1 MPNITIHEK
10 DISAIARTDVTTNTI
25 YVPGYAVTGPVDMPV
40 YCETLDEFKQIFGT
54 SPYVFEANS
63 NYPIEIKSDTIYALQ
78 GDYEKSYIYASELVR
93 NGLPIFFE
101 RVSNTNLSTAQA
113 DLFTSESAKK
123 YLKIQA
129 KYPGRYGTAITYTLK
144 KDKDN
149 DIYTLTLKQGKEYK
163 DKNKINIVFLDKEKS
178 ETIEFSLDKTSDKY
192 FEAVISDIITFDSKG
207 ISTSDNLTEQGTATS
222 LEYDNKSPDFTVDNF
237 YTKLYSEDSSIFDK
251 IVDKATYNIKFITSG
266 SYPVF
271 DYVKETEKETKKETK
286 PVLMQYMLKCAA
298 TRGDCQ
304 AIIDYD
310 IDDRLE
316 SVYTKLNAEPY
327 ISSLAV
333 ADSSDYK
340 TATDEYGQT
349 ENTLKYGH
357 IIGPW
362 GTYINSVISTDIKLP
377 GSYAY
382 LRALVS
388 STKSN
393 PNWYAIAGVTRGLV
407 PDLMQLEEII
417 TGAIADKVQTI
428 KKNTC
433 SIIPIMYIRD
443 YGYCIWGNRTLH
455 YQEYEDL
462 VASSFLNIRILADD
476 VKKTVYEAARA
487 LMFETNSLQLW
498 LNFKSKIT
506 PLLDKMITGNG
517 LSDYTIRK
525 EKTSKK
531 ATLKVVITLYAIEA
545 VENFDITVEIS
556 DSVVEVS

>member
-10 DISAIARTDVTTNTI
+10 DISAIARTDVTTNTV

-54 SPYVFEANS
+54 SPYIFEANS
-63 NYPIEIKSDTIYALQ
+63 NYPAEIKPNTIYALQ

-113 DLFTSESAKK
+113 DLFTPASAEK

-129 KYPGRYGTAITYTLK
+129 KYPGRYGTAITYTVK
-144 KDKDN
+144 KTGN
-149 DIYTLTLKQGKEYK
+149 TYTLTLKQGKEYK
-163 DKNKINIVFLDKEKS
+163 DKNNINIIFSDKEKS
-178 ETIEFSLDKTSDKY
+178 ETIEFSLDKNSDKY
-192 FEAVISDIITFDSKG
+192 FEAVVSDIITFDSKG
-207 ISTSDNLTEQGTATS
+207 ISTSDNLIEQKTAIS
-222 LEYDNKSPDFTVDNF
+222 LSYADNSPEFTVDNF
-237 YTKLYSEDSSIFDK
+237 YTKLYSEDSSVFDK

-266 SYPVF
+266 TYPIF
-271 DYVKETEKETKKETK
+271 DYVKETK

-340 TATDEYGQT
+340 TAADEYGQT

-362 GTYINSVISTDIKLP
+362 GTYINSVISTDVKLP

-382 LRALVS
+382 LRALAS

>member
-54 SPYVFEANS
+54 SPYMFEANS
-63 NYPIEIKSDTIYALQ
+63 NYPTEIKSDTIYALK

-113 DLFTSESAKK
+113 DLLTPTPTQ
-123 YLKIQA
+123 YLKIRA
-129 KYPGRYGTAITYTLK
+129 KYPGRYGTAITYTLE
-144 KDKDN
+144 KDN
-149 DIYTLTLKQGKEYK
+149 NNIYTLTLKQGKEYK
-163 DKNKINIVFLDKEKS
+163 DKNNVNIVFSDKEKS
-178 ETIEFSLDKTSDKY
+178 ETIEFSLDKNSDKY

-207 ISTSDNLTEQGTATS
+207 ISTSVNLTEQKTAEKLSYADT
-222 LEYDNKSPDFTVDNF
+222 DNPEFTVDNF
-237 YTKLYSEDSSIFDK
+237 YKKLYSKSTNGSDISSVFDK

-266 SYPVF
+266 SYPIF
-271 DYVKETEKETKKETK
+271 DYLDSSK

-340 TATDEYGQT
+340 TTADQYGQT

-362 GTYINSVISTDIKLP
+362 GTYINSVISTDVKLP

-382 LRALVS
+382 LRALAS

-417 TGAIADKVQTI
+417 TGAIADKVQAI
-428 KKNTC
+428 EKNTC

>member
-10 DISAIARTDVTTNTI
+10 DISAIARTDVTTNTVYI
-25 YVPGYAVTGPVDMPV
+25 PGYAVTGPVDMPV
-40 YCETLDEFKQIFGT
+40 YCETLDEFKRIFGT
-54 SPYVFEANS
+54 SPYMFEANS
-63 NYPIEIKSDTIYALQ
+63 NYPTEIKSDTIYALQ

-113 DLFTSESAKK
+113 DLLTPTPEQ

-129 KYPGRYGTAITYTLK
+129 KYPGRYGTAITYTLE
-144 KDKDN
+144 KDN
-149 DIYTLTLKQGKEYK
+149 NIYTLTLKQGKEYK
-163 DKNKINIVFLDKEKS
+163 DKNNVNIVFSDKEKS
-178 ETIEFSLDKTSDKY
+178 ETIEFSLDKNSDKY
-192 FEAVISDIITFDSKG
+192 FEAVVSDIITFDSKG
-207 ISTSDNLTEQGTATS
+207 ISISDNLTEQKTAKELSYTDIINP
-222 LEYDNKSPDFTVDNF
+222 EFTVDNF
-237 YTKLYSEDSSIFDK
+237 YTKLYSEAGSNISSIFDK
-251 IVDKATYNIKFITSG
+251 IVDKATYNVKFITSG
-266 SYPVF
+266 TYPIF
-271 DYVKETEKETKKETK
+271 DYLKENK

-310 IDDRLE
+310 IEDRLE

-340 TATDEYGQT
+340 TTADQYGQT

-362 GTYINSVISTDIKLP
+362 GTYINSVISTDVKLP

-382 LRALVS
+382 LRALAS

-417 TGAIADKVQTI
+417 TGAIADKVQAI
-428 KKNTC
+428 EKNTC

>member
-1 MPNITIHEK
+1 M
-10 DISAIARTDVTTNTI
+10 
-25 YVPGYAVTGPVDMPV
+25 
-40 YCETLDEFKQIFGT
+40 
-54 SPYVFEANS
+54 
-63 NYPIEIKSDTIYALQ
+63 
-78 GDYEKSYIYASELVR
+78 
-93 NGLPIFFE
+93 
-101 RVSNTNLSTAQA
+101 
-113 DLFTSESAKK
+113 
-123 YLKIQA
+123 
-129 KYPGRYGTAITYTLK
+129 
-144 KDKDN
+144 
-149 DIYTLTLKQGKEYK
+149 KE
-163 DKNKINIVFLDKEKS
+163 E
-178 ETIEFSLDKTSDKY
+178 
-192 FEAVISDIITFDSKG
+192 
-207 ISTSDNLTEQGTATS
+207 
-222 LEYDNKSPDFTVDNF
+222 
-237 YTKLYSEDSSIFDK
+237 
-251 IVDKATYNIKFITSG
+251 
-266 SYPVF
+266 
-271 DYVKETEKETKKETK
+271 
-286 PVLMQYMLKCAA
+286 
-298 TRGDCQ
+298 
-304 AIIDYD
+304 IIDYD
-310 IDDRLE
+310 INDGLE
-316 SVYTKLNAEPY
+316 SVYTKLSGKTESY
-327 ISSLAV
+327 IPSLAV

-340 TATDEYGQT
+340 TTADQYGQT

-362 GTYINSVISTDIKLP
+362 GTYINSVISTDVKLP

-382 LRALVS
+382 LRALAS

-417 TGAIADKVQTI
+417 TGAIADKVQEI
-428 KKNTC
+428 EKGKC

-476 VKKTVYEAARA
+476 VKKTVYEAAKA

>member
-40 YCETLDEFKQIFGT
+40 YCETLDEFKRIFGT
-54 SPYVFEANS
+54 SPYIFEANS
-63 NYPIEIKSDTIYALQ
+63 NYPAEIKSNTIYALK

-113 DLFTSESAKK
+113 DLLTPTPEEK
-123 YLKIQA
+123 YLKIRA
-129 KYPGRYGTAITYTLK
+129 KYPGRYGTAITYTLE
-144 KDKDN
+144 KDN

-163 DKNKINIVFLDKEKS
+163 DKNNVNIVFSDKEKS
-178 ETIEFSLDKTSDKY
+178 ETIEFSLDKNSDKY
-192 FEAVISDIITFDSKG
+192 FEAVVSDIITFDSKG
-207 ISTSDNLTEQGTATS
+207 ISISDNLTEQKTAKELSYTDITNP
-222 LEYDNKSPDFTVDNF
+222 EFTVDNF
-237 YTKLYSEDSSIFDK
+237 YTKLYSEAGSNISSIFDK

-271 DYVKETEKETKKETK
+271 DYLKENKNK

-340 TATDEYGQT
+340 TAADQYGQT

-362 GTYINSVISTDIKLP
+362 GTYINSVISTDVKLP

-382 LRALVS
+382 LRALAS

-417 TGAIADKVQTI
+417 TGAIADKVQAI
-428 KKNTC
+428 EKNTC

>member
-40 YCETLDEFKQIFGT
+40 YCETLDEFKRIFGT
-54 SPYVFEANS
+54 SPYMFEANS
-63 NYPIEIKSDTIYALQ
+63 NYPAEIKSNTIYALK

-113 DLFTSESAKK
+113 DLLTPASEEK
-123 YLKIQA
+123 YLKIRA
-129 KYPGRYGTAITYTLK
+129 KYPGRYGTAITYTLE
-144 KDKDN
+144 KDN

-163 DKNKINIVFLDKEKS
+163 DKNNVNIVFSDKEKS
-178 ETIEFSLDKTSDKY
+178 ETIEFSLDKNSDKY

-207 ISTSDNLTEQGTATS
+207 ISISDNLTEQKTAKELSYTDIINP
-222 LEYDNKSPDFTVDNF
+222 EFTVDNF
-237 YTKLYSEDSSIFDK
+237 YTKLYSEAGSNISSIFDK
-251 IVDKATYNIKFITSG
+251 IVDKATYNVKFITSG
-266 SYPVF
+266 TYPIF
-271 DYVKETEKETKKETK
+271 DYLKENK

-340 TATDEYGQT
+340 TTADQYGQT

-362 GTYINSVISTDIKLP
+362 GTYINSVISTDVKLP

-382 LRALVS
+382 LRALAS

-417 TGAIADKVQTI
+417 TGAIADKVQAI
-428 KKNTC
+428 EKNTC